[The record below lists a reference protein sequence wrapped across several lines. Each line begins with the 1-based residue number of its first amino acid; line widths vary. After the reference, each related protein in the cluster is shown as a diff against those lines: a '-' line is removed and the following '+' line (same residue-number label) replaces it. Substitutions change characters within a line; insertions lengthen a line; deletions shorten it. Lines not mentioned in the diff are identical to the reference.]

1 MQVRL
6 YATLRALAGAARVEV
21 PAEPGE
27 PVGEVLRRLVAQC
40 PALGDQILTPDGAE
54 LLPHVQVFIAGRSI
68 RDLQGMATPVPPG
81 VDLAVFPPVAGG
93 CGLLIA

>member
-21 PAEPGE
+21 PAAPGE
-27 PVGEVLRRLVAQC
+27 PVGVVLRRLVAQC
-40 PALGDQILTPDGAE
+40 PGLEGHLLSPDGGA

-68 RDLQGMATPVPPG
+68 RDLEGLATPISHG
-81 VDLAVFPPVAGG
+81 VDLAIFPPVAGG
-93 CGLLIA
+93 